1 MRRRKQVLESEKQ
14 LLKKLK
20 SETLS
25 ALQNMDVFLDD
36 DTPEELIEAIREA
49 YDEEAVGGS
58 GSSLGDVTTG
68 QPYRLSDS
76 DDFPFGTYIQNQ
88 TGKII
93 TKHFRI
99 SDDYQ
104 IKQVPFLSAV
114 KEMGFQRIYVR
125 EFYGHNNYGASEV
138 WEKRNGAAT
147 TLINIS
153 NVIRKWNSRV
163 KKSFKDSIGVDV
175 QVYSNDESD
184 LYNELVDKIIGMGKR
199 RKHESNNIALVIQTP
214 RGYQTTS
221 FELPPQKL
229 DIELGYGKAFRPVHE
244 KIVNTLNQKKGKGL
258 VLLHG
263 TPGTGK
269 THYLKY
275 IASKIKD
282 KKVLFIPPF
291 LADFITSPEM
301 TPFLIDNSNSVL
313 FIEDAERV
321 ITDRQTGGANG
332 VSNILNITDGILSDI
347 LKIQIV
353 ATFNMDKAKI
363 DSALLRKGRLIAE
376 HKFDALPVEDANRL
390 LEHLGKEPIATKP
403 MTLTEIYNIEEAE
416 YKSEDKYSP
425 IGFNTRY

>member
-1 MRRRKQVLESEKQ
+1 MSRRKTVLDNE
-14 LLKKLK
+14 KKLIEK
-20 SETLS
+20 
-25 ALQNMDVFLDD
+25 LQSNMLDELD
-36 DTPEELIEAIREA
+36 LELDGDMPEELLEAIRNA
-49 YDEEAVGGS
+49 HDEAVSSS
-58 GSSLGDVTTG
+58 GSSDEVVTG

-99 SDDYQ
+99 SDEYQ
-104 IKQVPFLSAV
+104 IKQEPFLKAV
-114 KEMGFQRIYVR
+114 KDMGFQRIFVR
-125 EFYGHNNYGASEV
+125 EYYGHNNYGASEV
-138 WEKRNGAAT
+138 WEKRAGGSI

-153 NVIRKWNSRV
+153 NVIRKWTSKV

-175 QVYSNDESD
+175 QLYSNDESE
-184 LYNELVDKIIGMGKR
+184 LYTELVDKIIGLGKR

-214 RGYQTTS
+214 RGYDTTT
-221 FELPPQKL
+221 FELPEQKL
-229 DIELGYGKAFRPVHE
+229 DIELGYGKAFKPVHE
-244 KIVNTLNQKKGKGL
+244 KIIHTLNQKNGKGL

-282 KKVLFIPPF
+282 KRVLFIPPF

-301 TPFLIDNSNSVL
+301 TPFLIQNSNSIL

-321 ITDRQTGGANG
+321 ITDRNNGGANG

-376 HKFDALPVEDANRL
+376 HKFDALPIDDANNL
-390 LEHLGKEPIATKP
+390 LKHLGKDYVATKP
-403 MTLTEIYNIEEAE
+403 MTLTEIYNIGEEE

-425 IGFNTRY
+425 IGFNRY

>member
-1 MRRRKQVLESEKQ
+1 MSRRTKVLDNERELIKR
-14 LLKKLK
+14 LN
-20 SETLS
+20 EDID
-25 ALQNMDVFLDD
+25 MLDELD
-36 DTPEELIEAIREA
+36 IHLDGDTPMEIIEAIREMHDSEVVA
-49 YDEEAVGGS
+49 ERGS
-58 GSSLGDVTTG
+58 NEITTG

-99 SDDYQ
+99 SDEYQ
-104 IKQVPFLSAV
+104 IKQDPFLEKVNS
-114 KEMGFQRIYVR
+114 MGFKKIFVR
-125 EFYGHNNYGASEV
+125 EYYGHNNYGATEV
-138 WEKRNGAAT
+138 WEKRIGNST

-153 NVIRKWNSRV
+153 SIVRKWTAKVKQSYKNSL
-163 KKSFKDSIGVDV
+163 GLDV
-175 QVYSNDESD
+175 QIYSNDDSG
-184 LYNELVDKIIGMGKR
+184 LYTELVESIIGMGKK

-214 RGYQTTS
+214 RGYDTTS
-221 FELPPQKL
+221 FELPDQKL
-229 DIELGYGKAFRPVHE
+229 DIDLGYGKAFKPVHE
-244 KIVNTLNQKKGKGL
+244 KIITQLNQKKGKGL

-275 IASKIKD
+275 LASKIKD
-282 KKVLFIPPF
+282 KRVLFIPPF

-301 TPFLIDNSNSVL
+301 TPFLIQNAGSVL

-321 ITDRQTGGANG
+321 ITDRQSGGANG

-347 LKIQIV
+347 LNIQIV

-376 HKFDALPVEDANRL
+376 HKFDALPVEDANNL
-390 LEHLGKEPIATKP
+390 LKHLGKNHTTDKP

-425 IGFNTRY
+425 IGFNRY

>member
-1 MRRRKQVLESEKQ
+1 MSRRKTVLDTERE
-14 LLKKLK
+14 LIKKL
-20 SETLS
+20 
-25 ALQNMDVFLDD
+25 QNDMLDELNLELDD
-36 DTPEELIEAIREA
+36 EIPQELIEAIREA
-49 YDEEAVGGS
+49 HDESVSMGG
-58 GSSLGDVTTG
+58 GEDITTG

-76 DDFPFGTYIQNQ
+76 DDFPFGTYIQNK

-99 SDDYQ
+99 SDEYQ
-104 IKQVPFLSAV
+104 IKQEPFLKMV
-114 KEMGFQRIYVR
+114 KDMGFNRIFVR
-125 EFYGHNNYGASEV
+125 EYYGHNNYGATEV
-138 WEKRNGAAT
+138 WEKKVGGAT

-153 NVIRKWNSRV
+153 NVIRKWTGKV
-163 KKSFKDSIGVDV
+163 KKSFKDGIGVDV
-175 QVYSNDESD
+175 QLYSNDESE
-184 LYNELVDKIIGMGKR
+184 LYSELVDKIIGLGKR

-214 RGYQTTS
+214 RGYDTTT
-221 FELPPQKL
+221 FELPDQKL
-229 DIELGYGKAFRPVHE
+229 DIELGYGKAFKPVHE
-244 KIVNTLNQKKGKGL
+244 KIIHTLNQKNGKGL

-282 KKVLFIPPF
+282 KRVLFIPPF

-301 TPFLIDNSNSVL
+301 TPFLIQNSNSIL

-321 ITDRQTGGANG
+321 ITDRNNGGANG

-376 HKFDALPVEDANRL
+376 HKFDALPIDDANNL
-390 LEHLGKEPIATKP
+390 LKHLGKDYVATKP
-403 MTLTEIYNIEEAE
+403 MTLTEIYNIGEEE

-425 IGFNTRY
+425 IGFNRY

>member
-1 MRRRKQVLESEKQ
+1 MSRRKAVLDNERRIIE
-14 LLKKLK
+14 KLK
-20 SETLS
+20 
-25 ALQNMDVFLDD
+25 NMAFDD
-36 DTPEELIEAIREA
+36 LKLEIDEDTPEDLLEAIRDA
-49 YDEEAVGGS
+49 YDDPTVSSGS
-58 GSSLGDVTTG
+58 GDSTSQTTTG

-76 DDFPFGTYIQNQ
+76 DDFPYGTYIQNQ
-88 TGKII
+88 TGNLI

-104 IKQVPFLSAV
+104 IKQAPFFAV
-114 KEMGFQRIYVR
+114 IKEMGFNRIYVR

-138 WEKRNGAAT
+138 WEKRNGMAT
-147 TLINIS
+147 TLISIS
-153 NVIRKWNSRV
+153 NVIRKWTDTV
-163 KKSFKDSIGVDV
+163 KKAFKDGIGVDV
-175 QVYSNDESD
+175 QVYSNDESEI
-184 LYNELVDKIIGMGKR
+184 YTELVEKIIELGKR

-214 RGYQTTS
+214 RGYDTTS
-221 FELPPQKL
+221 FELPEQKL
-229 DIELGYGKAFRPVHE
+229 DIELGYGKGFKPIHE
-244 KIVNTLNQKKGKGL
+244 KIINTLNQKNGKGL

-275 IASKIKD
+275 IASKVKD
-282 KKVLFIPPF
+282 KRVLFIPPY

-301 TPFLIDNSNSVL
+301 TPFLIQNSNSIL

-321 ITDRQTGGANG
+321 ITDRNNGGANG

-376 HKFDALPVEDANRL
+376 HKFDALPIDDANNL
-390 LEHLGKEPIATKP
+390 IKHLGKNHIATKP
-403 MTLTEIYNIEEAE
+403 MTLTEIYNLEETE

-425 IGFNTRY
+425 IGFNNRY

>member
-1 MRRRKQVLESEKQ
+1 MSRRKTVLDNERKLIEK
-14 LLKKLK
+14 
-20 SETLS
+20 
-25 ALQNMDVFLDD
+25 LQNNMLDELD
-36 DTPEELIEAIREA
+36 LHLDEDIPEELINAIREA
-49 YDEEAVGGS
+49 HDETVESMGGS
-58 GSSLGDVTTG
+58 TNDVTTG

-99 SDDYQ
+99 SDEYQ
-104 IKQVPFLSAV
+104 IKQEPFLKVV
-114 KEMGFQRIYVR
+114 KDMGFNRIFVR
-125 EFYGHNNYGASEV
+125 EYYGHNNYGATEV
-138 WEKRNGAAT
+138 WEKRVGGST

-153 NVIRKWNSRV
+153 NVIRKWNTKV
-163 KKSFKDSIGVDV
+163 KKSYRDGIGVDI
-175 QVYSNDESD
+175 QLYSNDESD
-184 LYNELVDKIIGMGKR
+184 LYNELVEKIIGLGKK

-214 RGYQTTS
+214 RGYDTTT
-221 FELPPQKL
+221 FELPDQKL
-229 DIELGYGKAFRPVHE
+229 DIELGYGKGFKPIHE
-244 KIVNTLNQKKGKGL
+244 KIINTLNQKNGKGL

-282 KKVLFIPPF
+282 KRVLFIPPY

-301 TPFLIDNSNSVL
+301 TPFLIQNSNSIL

-321 ITDRQTGGANG
+321 ITDRNNGGANG

-376 HKFDALPVEDANRL
+376 HKFDALPIDDANNL
-390 LEHLGKEPIATKP
+390 LKHLGKDYVATKP
-403 MTLTEIYNIEEAE
+403 MTLTEIYNIGEEE

-425 IGFNTRY
+425 IGFNRY